1 MRLKLFENDPKKKN
15 CMNDEDKNTEE
26 TLLTRRL
33 TEASYRV
40 SLYQVKIQYVG
51 STNENLVHREEK
63 SFSKMDLTFG
73 TRKPVLKYCLPY
85 MIFILSYAIVHSTTT
100 LAFVSVASVKVHYS
114 STYFLSEKPDDEAFE
129 TDNNDA
135 DDQNISS
142 QRNSISILDMNTFKV
157 RKNKFMLQNQQQ
169 RWYQPPNP
177 LLEDPV
183 EFVQAILVALQERKK
198 YGPWNGALCLL
209 ESSTPSWRR
218 LLLKSVGAPPDAEND
233 QVAPSLQSALERSN
247 NQFAI
252 LTTNLDEEST
262 ESHDFTTALRSIQK
276 CWNFPSDPVIFEEDE
291 NDGKKRTE
299 GERIIDTC
307 WIESRLRSP
316 KDNTLLAVVGW
327 SLQRRQIVQED
338 EGSSSNAFGNNTNNL
353 TTCWLLDGIDW
364 QDFRDEF
371 RPGIGREEWER
382 ICG

>member
-1 MRLKLFENDPKKKN
+1 MDRTFEKRK
-15 CMNDEDKNTEE
+15 
-26 TLLTRRL
+26 
-33 TEASYRV
+33 
-40 SLYQVKIQYVG
+40 YV
-51 STNENLVHREEK
+51 L
-63 SFSKMDLTFG
+63 M
-73 TRKPVLKYCLPY
+73 YCLPY
-85 MIFILSYAIVHSTTT
+85 MILILSCSLVHTRTTF
-100 LAFVSVASVKVHYS
+100 AFVTVPPVGFHHSPACLS
-114 STYFLSEKPDDEAFE
+114 SKKPDDEEFG
-129 TDNNDA
+129 TDNTDA
-135 DDQNISS
+135 YAQNSS
-142 QRNSISILDMNTFKV
+142 SPGNSISNLDMKTFQV

-177 LLEDPV
+177 LLEDPI

-209 ESSTPSWRR
+209 ESSTPSWRK
-218 LLLKSVGAPPDAEND
+218 LLLKSVGAPLDAEND
-233 QVAPSLQSALERSN
+233 QVAPSLQNALERSN

-252 LTTNLDEEST
+252 LTTTLDEET
-262 ESHDFTTALRSIQK
+262 MESHDSTTALRSIQK
-276 CWNFPSDPVIFEEDE
+276 CWNFPSDPVIFEVDE
-291 NDGKKRTE
+291 GDGETQTE

-327 SLQRRQIVQED
+327 SLQRRQIIQED
-338 EGSSSNAFGNNTNNL
+338 EGSSSNTFGNNTNNL
-353 TTCWLLDGIDW
+353 MTCWLLDGIDW